1 MAGPPGTTSRG
12 GGDAPDRRPGSGA
25 RNGPGETREPRA
37 PGERRGSGARRG
49 PGEPDQHGG
58 PDAARARLVDELRD
72 SGRLTSPAVEAAFRA
87 VPRHVFLPEMAATEA
102 YQDEAFVIKTGDD
115 GMPVSSS
122 SQPAIMA
129 IMLEQLGLAPGHRV
143 LEIGT
148 GTGYNA
154 ALMAFLVGERGS
166 VVTVD
171 IDVDLVARARANLAA
186 AGYADVVV
194 LCGDGGFGAPDRA
207 PFDRV
212 IVTAGAWDLAP
223 AWLAQLGPGGRIVL
237 PLSVRGIQLCVALE
251 REAGHWRSRSACRCG
266 FIRMAGAFAGPE
278 SFVPLGPQPGL
289 HVQADEG
296 RPLDADALYAVLS
309 GPATDVPAGVQVVGL
324 GELGEAD
331 LWLTVTEPDLIRL
344 TITGGGPVRDAL
356 LPLLPFGAMADPGTV
371 SDAGGAGDLGVVALL
386 PVRLPSARR
395 RYGEFEVAVRGFG
408 PPGAGLARYLAGRV
422 LAWDELGRPGASGL
436 RLTVYPP
443 GTPEEALPGQV
454 ILDRRHTRLALSW
467 PAP

>member
-1 MAGPPGTTSRG
+1 MAGTTGTTSRG
-12 GGDAPDRRPGSGA
+12 GDDAPGRRPGSRA
-25 RNGPGETREPRA
+25 RGGPGETREPRA
-37 PGERRGSGARRG
+37 PGERSDPGGRRG
-49 PGEPDQHGG
+49 PSESGGSGGPEQQGG

-72 SGRLTSPAVEAAFRA
+72 SGRLTSRAVEAAFRA

-143 LEIGT
+143 LEIRT

-171 IDVDLVARARANLAA
+171 VDVDLVTRARANLAA

-194 LCGDGGFGAPDRA
+194 IRGDGGFGAPDHA
-207 PFDRV
+207 PFER
-212 IVTAGAWDLAP
+212 IMVTVGAWDLAP
-223 AWLAQLGPGGRIVL
+223 DWLAQLGPGRRIVL

-266 FIRMAGAFAGPE
+266 FIRMADAFAGPE

-289 HVQADEG
+289 HVHADEG
-296 RPLDADALYAVLS
+296 RPLDPDPLYPLLG
-309 GPATDVPAGVQVVGL
+309 GPPTDVPARSPVVS
-324 GELGEAD
+324 
-331 LWLTVTEPDLIRL
+331 
-344 TITGGGPVRDAL
+344 
-356 LPLLPFGAMADPGTV
+356 PG
-371 SDAGGAGDLGVVALL
+371 
-386 PVRLPSARR
+386 
-395 RYGEFEVAVRGFG
+395 
-408 PPGAGLARYLAGRV
+408 
-422 LAWDELGRPGASGL
+422 
-436 RLTVYPP
+436 
-443 GTPEEALPGQV
+443 
-454 ILDRRHTRLALSW
+454 H
-467 PAP
+467 